1 MMCNKYLNRGIALML
16 GSLLTGCA
24 TPPTQFYQLES
35 TSPLP
40 ATSTTTAKK
49 MLIGIGPLSLPALV
63 DRKQIVTRSEN
74 NAIQLAEF
82 HQWATPLQDNVMSV
96 LSKNIAAQQSNAI
109 VRSYPWSVYGEMDYR
124 VIIDISRFDSQLGK
138 SANLEAS
145 WAIMSE
151 KNHTIISNGQTNI
164 QQPLHDGSYESAVS
178 ALNKLLSELS
188 EQLSKALHQVP
199 QNAIK

>member
-1 MMCNKYLNRGIALML
+1 MSTTYLKGSIALVL
-16 GSLLTGCA
+16 GSLLTACA
-24 TPPTQFYQLES
+24 TPPTQFYQLEA
-35 TSPLP
+35 TSPPLV
-40 ATSTTTAKK
+40 TSTTTAKK

-63 DRKQIVTRSEN
+63 DRKQIVTRGAN

-82 HQWATPLQDNVMSV
+82 HQWATPLQDNVLNV

-145 WAIMSE
+145 WVIMSE

-164 QQPLHDGSYESAVS
+164 QQLLHDERYDSAVL

-188 EQLSKALHQVP
+188 QQLSLALHQVP
-199 QNAIK
+199 

>member
-1 MMCNKYLNRGIALML
+1 MSTTYLKGCIPLVL
-16 GSLLTGCA
+16 GSLLTACA
-24 TPPTQFYQLES
+24 TPPTQFYQLEA
-35 TSPLP
+35 TSPPLV
-40 ATSTTTAKK
+40 TSTTTAKK

-63 DRKQIVTRSEN
+63 DRKQIVTRGAN

-82 HQWATPLQDNVMSV
+82 HQWATPLQDNVLNV
-96 LSKNIAAQQSNAI
+96 LSKNIAAQQTNAI

-124 VIIDISRFDSQLGK
+124 VIIDISRFDSQPGK

-145 WAIMSE
+145 WVIMSE

-164 QQPLHDGSYESAVS
+164 QQLLHDERYDSAVL

-188 EQLSKALHQVP
+188 QQLSLALHQVP
-199 QNAIK
+199 

>member
-1 MMCNKYLNRGIALML
+1 MSTTYLKGCIPLVL
-16 GSLLTGCA
+16 GSLLTACA
-24 TPPTQFYQLES
+24 TPPTQFYQLEA
-35 TSPLP
+35 TSPPLV
-40 ATSTTTAKK
+40 TSTTTAKK

-63 DRKQIVTRSEN
+63 DRKQIVTRGAN

-82 HQWATPLQDNVMSV
+82 HQWATPLQDNVLNV

-145 WAIMSE
+145 WVIMSE

-164 QQPLHDGSYESAVS
+164 QQLLHDERYDSAVL

-188 EQLSKALHQVP
+188 QQLSLALHQVP
-199 QNAIK
+199 

>member
-1 MMCNKYLNRGIALML
+1 MRNKYLNGCIALVL

-24 TPPTQFYQLES
+24 TPPTHFYQLES
-35 TSPLP
+35 TSPP
-40 ATSTTTAKK
+40 PVSSTTTAKK

-63 DRKQIVTRSEN
+63 DRKQIVTRGEN

-82 HQWATPLQDNVMSV
+82 HQWATPLQDNVLSV
-96 LSKNIAAQQSNAI
+96 ISKNIAAQHSNTI

-138 SANLEAS
+138 SATLEAS
-145 WAIMSE
+145 WAIMNE
-151 KNHTIISNGQTNI
+151 KNHTIISNGQTNS
-164 QQPLHDGSYESAVS
+164 QQPLHDGSYDSAVL

-188 EQLSKALHQVP
+188 QQLSLALHQVP
-199 QNAIK
+199 QK

>member
-1 MMCNKYLNRGIALML
+1 MSTTYLNGCIALMF
-16 GSLLTGCA
+16 GSLLTACA
-24 TPPTQFYQLES
+24 TPPTQFYQLET
-35 TSPLP
+35 TSPPP
-40 ATSTTTAKK
+40 ATSTTHAKK
-49 MLIGIGPLSLPALV
+49 ILIGIGPLSLPALV
-63 DRKQIVTRSEN
+63 DRKQIVTRGAN

-82 HQWATPLQDNVMSV
+82 HQWATPLQDNVLNV
-96 LSKNIAAQQSNAI
+96 LSKNIAARQSNAI

-164 QQPLHDGSYESAVS
+164 EQRMNDASYNSAVS
-178 ALNKLLSELS
+178 ALNKLLDTFSQQVS
-188 EQLSKALHQVP
+188 AALHQVTH
-199 QNAIK
+199 QE

>member
-1 MMCNKYLNRGIALML
+1 MSNAYLNGCIVLML

-24 TPPTQFYQLES
+24 TPPTHFYQLEAVS
-35 TSPLP
+35 TPP
-40 ATSTTTAKK
+40 VTSITTAKK
-49 MLIGIGPLSLPALV
+49 MLIGIGPLSIPALV
-63 DRKQIVTRSEN
+63 DRKQIVTRGEN

-82 HQWATPLQDNVMSV
+82 HQWATPLQDNVLIV
-96 LSKNIAAQQSNAI
+96 LSKNIAAQHSNAI

-138 SANLEAS
+138 SATLEAS

-164 QQPLHDGSYESAVS
+164 QQPLHDGSYDSAVL

-188 EQLSKALHQVP
+188 QQLSLALHQVP
-199 QNAIK
+199 QK

>member
-1 MMCNKYLNRGIALML
+1 MSTTYLKGSIALVL
-16 GSLLTGCA
+16 GSLLTACA
-24 TPPTQFYQLES
+24 TPPTQFYQLEA
-35 TSPLP
+35 TSPP
-40 ATSTTTAKK
+40 IVTSTTTAKK

-63 DRKQIVTRSEN
+63 DRKQIVTRGAN

-82 HQWATPLQDNVMSV
+82 HQWATPLQDNVLNV

-164 QQPLHDGSYESAVS
+164 QQLLHDERYESAVL

-188 EQLSKALHQVP
+188 QQLSLALHQVP
-199 QNAIK
+199 

>member
-1 MMCNKYLNRGIALML
+1 MSNTYLNGCIALVL
-16 GSLLTGCA
+16 GSLLTACA
-24 TPPTQFYQLES
+24 TPPTQFYQLEA
-35 TSPLP
+35 TSPP
-40 ATSTTTAKK
+40 PVTSTTTAKK

-63 DRKQIVTRSEN
+63 DRKQIVTRGAN

-82 HQWATPLQDNVMSV
+82 HQWATPLQDNVLNV
-96 LSKNIAAQQSNAI
+96 LSKNIAAQHSNAI
-109 VRSYPWSVYGEMDYR
+109 VRSYPWSVYGEMNYR

-164 QQPLHDGSYESAVS
+164 EQHMNDASYNSAVS
-178 ALNKLLSELS
+178 ALNKLLDTFSQQISL
-188 EQLSKALHQVP
+188 ALHQIP
-199 QNAIK
+199 QKE

>member
-1 MMCNKYLNRGIALML
+1 MSNAYLNGCIVLML

-24 TPPTQFYQLES
+24 TPPTHFYQLEAVS
-35 TSPLP
+35 TPP
-40 ATSTTTAKK
+40 VTSITTAKK
-49 MLIGIGPLSLPALV
+49 TLIGIGPLSLPALV
-63 DRKQIVTRSEN
+63 DRKQIVTRGEN

-82 HQWATPLQDNVMSV
+82 HQWATPLQDNVLIV
-96 LSKNIAAQQSNAI
+96 LSKNIAAQHSNAI

-138 SANLEAS
+138 SATLEAS

-164 QQPLHDGSYESAVS
+164 QQPLHDGSYDSAVL

-188 EQLSKALHQVP
+188 QQLSLALHQVP
-199 QNAIK
+199 QK

>member
-1 MMCNKYLNRGIALML
+1 MRNKYLNRGIALML

>member
-1 MMCNKYLNRGIALML
+1 MSTTYLKGCIPLVL
-16 GSLLTGCA
+16 GSLLTACA
-24 TPPTQFYQLES
+24 TPPTQFYQLEA
-35 TSPLP
+35 TSPPLV
-40 ATSTTTAKK
+40 TSTTTAKK

-63 DRKQIVTRSEN
+63 DRKQIVTRGAN

-82 HQWATPLQDNVMSV
+82 HQWATPLQDNVLNV

-138 SANLEAS
+138 SANLQAS
-145 WAIMSE
+145 WVIMSE

-164 QQPLHDGSYESAVS
+164 QQLLHDERYDSAVL

-188 EQLSKALHQVP
+188 QQLSLALHQVP
-199 QNAIK
+199 

>member
-1 MMCNKYLNRGIALML
+1 MSNTYLNGCIALIL
-16 GSLLTGCA
+16 GSLLTSCA
-24 TPPTQFYQLES
+24 TPPTHFYQLEAAS
-35 TSPLP
+35 TPP
-40 ATSTTTAKK
+40 VTSNTTAKK
-49 MLIGIGPLSLPALV
+49 TLIGIGPLSIPALV

-82 HQWATPLQDNVMSV
+82 HQWATPLQDNVMTV

-109 VRSYPWSVYGEMDYR
+109 VRNYPWSVYGEMDYR

-138 SANLEAS
+138 SATLEAS

-151 KNHTIISNGQTNI
+151 KNHTIISNGQTNS
-164 QQPLHDGSYESAVS
+164 QQPLHDGSYDSAVL

-188 EQLSKALHQVP
+188 QQLSLALHQVA
-199 QNAIK
+199 QKQ

>member
-1 MMCNKYLNRGIALML
+1 MSTTYLKGCIPLVL
-16 GSLLTGCA
+16 GSLLTACA
-24 TPPTQFYQLES
+24 TPPTQFYQLEA
-35 TSPLP
+35 TSPPLV
-40 ATSTTTAKK
+40 TSTTTAKK

-63 DRKQIVTRSEN
+63 DRKQIVTRGAN

-82 HQWATPLQDNVMSV
+82 HQWATPLQDNVLNV

-164 QQPLHDGSYESAVS
+164 QQLLHDERYESAVL

-188 EQLSKALHQVP
+188 QQLSLALHQVP
-199 QNAIK
+199 

>member
-1 MMCNKYLNRGIALML
+1 MPNTYLNGCIALVL
-16 GSLLTGCA
+16 GSLLTACA
-24 TPPTQFYQLES
+24 TPPTQFYQLEA
-35 TSPLP
+35 TSPP
-40 ATSTTTAKK
+40 PVTSTTTAKK

-63 DRKQIVTRSEN
+63 DRKQIVTRGAN

-82 HQWATPLQDNVMSV
+82 HQWATPLQDNVLNV
-96 LSKNIAAQQSNAI
+96 LSKNIAAQHSNAI
-109 VRSYPWSVYGEMDYR
+109 VRSYPWSVYGEMNYR

-164 QQPLHDGSYESAVS
+164 EQHMNDASYNSAVS
-178 ALNKLLSELS
+178 TLNKLLDTFS
-188 EQLSKALHQVP
+188 
-199 QNAIK
+199 

>member
-1 MMCNKYLNRGIALML
+1 MSTTYLKGCIPLVL
-16 GSLLTGCA
+16 GSLLTACA
-24 TPPTQFYQLES
+24 TPPTQFYQLEA
-35 TSPLP
+35 TSPPLV
-40 ATSTTTAKK
+40 TSTTTAKK

-63 DRKQIVTRSEN
+63 DRKQIVTRGAN

-82 HQWATPLQDNVMSV
+82 HQWATPLQDNVLNV

-138 SANLEAS
+138 SANLQAS
-145 WAIMSE
+145 WVIISE

-164 QQPLHDGSYESAVS
+164 QQLLHDERYDSAVL

-188 EQLSKALHQVP
+188 QQLSLALHQVP
-199 QNAIK
+199 